1 MNRRSVLS
9 LLLLLLAAAAC
20 GPAEAPLPTA
30 TEPAVSQPETVVLG
44 MGYIP
49 SVQFAPLYVALNKG
63 YYAAE
68 GLGVEFNYG
77 FEADLMKLVGTDELQ
92 FVVGSGDQVI
102 LARSQGLPVV
112 YVMKWYRR
120 FPVAVFALKE
130 KGLDSPKKLEG
141 HKVGISM
148 LSGASYVAWKALV
161 YAAGI
166 DESKVSLETIGFT
179 QAATV
184 SEGRVDAALDY
195 IANGPVQLRLANKEV
210 DVIQVSDYIDLVS
223 NGFITNDK
231 TVREK
236 PELVQKMVR
245 ATLRGLK
252 DTLDNPDEA
261 FNTCRIY
268 VPDIKD
274 DTVEKNRAILE
285 ASIALWRGERLG
297 VSDKAAWET
306 SVRFMREMGIIDKEV
321 NVDELF
327 TNRFVE

>member
-1 MNRRSVLS
+1 MNRRSILS
-9 LLLLLLAAAAC
+9 LLVLLLVVVGC
-20 GPAEAPLPTA
+20 GPASTPTPAA
-30 TEPAVSQPETVVLG
+30 TEPAAMEKVVLG

-49 SVQFAPLYVALNKG
+49 SVQFAPFYVALDKG

-68 GLGVEFNYG
+68 GLDVEFNFG

-92 FVVGSGDQVI
+92 FVIGSGDQVI

-112 YVMKWYRR
+112 YAMQWYRR

-161 YAAGI
+161 YAADI

-179 QAATV
+179 QAAAV
-184 SEGRVDAALDY
+184 SEERVEAALDY

-210 DVIQVSDYIDLVS
+210 DVIEVSDYIDLVS
-223 NGFITNDK
+223 NGIITNDK
-231 TVREK
+231 TAGEN
-236 PELVQKMVR
+236 PELVQKVVR

-252 DTLDNPDEA
+252 DTLDDPDEA
-261 FNTCRIY
+261 FEICRTY
-268 VPDIKD
+268 VPDIKE

-285 ASIALWRGERLG
+285 ASIPLWRAERLG
-297 VSDKAAWET
+297 ASDKAAWET
-306 SVRFMREMGIIDKEV
+306 SASFMREMGLIDKDV
-321 NVDELF
+321 SVDELF
-327 TNRFVE
+327 TNRFLE

>member
-1 MNRRSVLS
+1 MKRRLVLS
-9 LLLLLLAAAAC
+9 LLLLLAVAGC
-20 GPAEAPLPTA
+20 GPGWATPTA
-30 TEPAVSQPETVVLG
+30 TEPTASPQKVVLG

-49 SVQFAPLYVALNKG
+49 SVQFAPLYVAQDKG

-68 GLGVEFNYG
+68 GLDVEFNFGY
-77 FEADLMKLVGTDELQ
+77 EADLMKLVGTDKLQ
-92 FVVGSGDQVI
+92 FVIGSGDQVV

-112 YVMKWYRR
+112 YVMQWYRR

-141 HKVGISM
+141 HTVGISM

-166 DESKVSLETIGFT
+166 DESKVSLQTIGFT
-179 QAATV
+179 QAAAV
-184 SEGRVDAALDY
+184 SEGQVDAALGY
-195 IANGPVQLRLANKEV
+195 IANDPVQLRMANKEV

-223 NGFITNDK
+223 NGIITNDK
-231 TVREK
+231 TVREN
-236 PELVQKMVR
+236 PELVRKMVR

-261 FNTCRIY
+261 FNVCRTY
-268 VPDIKD
+268 VPDIKE
-274 DTVEKNRAILE
+274 DTVGKNRAVLE
-285 ASIALWRGERLG
+285 ASILLWRAERLG
-297 VSDKAAWET
+297 VSDRAAWET
-306 SVRFMREMGIIDKEV
+306 SARFMRQMGLIDKDV
-321 NVDELF
+321 SVDELF

>member
-1 MNRRSVLS
+1 MKRRLVLS
-9 LLLLLLAAAAC
+9 LLLLLAVAGC
-20 GPAEAPLPTA
+20 GPGGATPTA
-30 TEPAVSQPETVVLG
+30 TEPTASPQKVVLG

-49 SVQFAPLYVALNKG
+49 SVQFAPLYVAQDKG

-68 GLGVEFNYG
+68 GLDVEFNFG
-77 FEADLMKLVGTDELQ
+77 FEADLMKLVGTDKLQ
-92 FVVGSGDQVI
+92 FVIGSGDQVV

-112 YVMKWYRR
+112 YVMQWYRR

-141 HKVGISM
+141 HTVGISM

-166 DESKVSLETIGFT
+166 DESKVSLQTIGFT
-179 QAATV
+179 QAAAV
-184 SEGRVDAALDY
+184 SEGQVDAALGY
-195 IANGPVQLRLANKEV
+195 IANDPVQLRMANKEV

-223 NGFITNDK
+223 NGIITNDK
-231 TVREK
+231 TVREN
-236 PELVQKMVR
+236 PELVRKMVR

-261 FNTCRIY
+261 FNVCRTY
-268 VPDIKD
+268 VPDIKE
-274 DTVEKNRAILE
+274 DTVGKNRAVLE
-285 ASIALWRGERLG
+285 ASILLWRAERLG
-297 VSDKAAWET
+297 VSDRAAWET
-306 SVRFMREMGIIDKEV
+306 SARFMRQMGLIDKDV
-321 NVDELF
+321 SVDELF